1 MFRTLLGKY
10 SRTKTRK
17 ASDSDLQANWGH
29 NFRGCEKIKQS
40 KKEEKGEIIRLSV
53 LESSCQL
60 LLVFFP
66 VAKSRHNV
74 SLERMS
80 QLTIILFSFFFFVN
94 STCQLL
100 VITTIR
106 HPQQFWVVITFL
118 EELDHQNNILM
129 LLTSALFADR
139 TLPQANVYCLV
150 LKPKIYIKSFWRYW
164 HHDRNHLYILKYM
177 KR

>member
-1 MFRTLLGKY
+1 MRESK
-10 SRTKTRK
+10 TKQKRK
-17 ASDSDLQANWGH
+17 
-29 NFRGCEKIKQS
+29 K
-40 KKEEKGEIIRLSV
+40 KGEIIRSSL

-66 VAKSRHNV
+66 VGKSRYNV

-80 QLTIILFSFFFFVN
+80 QLTIILFFFVN

-150 LKPKIYIKSFWRYW
+150 LKPKIYIKSF
-164 HHDRNHLYILKYM
+164 
-177 KR
+177 